1 MAGMN
6 RATLLSRAT
15 QLRLHV
21 ASLWM
26 SMVVALFCALVPVG
40 APLTTPLGSAFNPST
55 TLVALNAATPKARA
69 TASVRDDDATRTD
82 LGIDLPDRMAA
93 QTVALPVSLES
104 DPADWPTLDPRLK
117 GAVPDASA
125 WPRAPPIA

>member
-1 MAGMN
+1 MTP
-6 RATLLSRAT
+6 TLHPSRAT

-55 TLVALNAATPKARA
+55 TLVALNATTPKARA
-69 TASVRDDDATRTD
+69 AASVRDDDPTRAD
-82 LGIDLPDRMAA
+82 LGIDLPDRLVV
-93 QTVALPVSLES
+93 QTVAVPVSL
-104 DPADWPTLDPRLK
+104 DTGHADWPAPDPRLK